1 MKKIITI
8 LCAVVAI
15 CNAAYAQAPVL
26 KFNKDGKF
34 KILQITDT
42 HINPGQECSVIAME
56 RMNEVLDA
64 EKPDF
69 VIYSGDLIYGRPAD
83 KALFQAIEP
92 VVTRGIPFSVVWGNH
107 DDEFELNRQQ
117 LFNLIK
123 DVPNN
128 LTGTTEGITG
138 VTNYILPIKDSKG
151 KKDAFIMY
159 FIDSNAFSTLDAVD
173 RHGWVAHDQVIW
185 FEEQSKALTEA
196 NGGVPYPAMAF
207 QHIPVPEFHEGYLN
221 EAAFVMGTR
230 KEKPASPKVNSG
242 LALAMLE
249 AGDVM
254 AMVAGHD
261 HVNNYVASWY
271 GMMLIYGHYTGGT
284 NVYDDIPGGNGAR
297 VFELTEGERSFK
309 TWIRLKNGRI
319 INEFQ
324 YPGDIEWEKDW

>member
-1 MKKIITI
+1 MKLIKKIS
-8 LCAVVAI
+8 AVLLMAVLSVSM
-15 CNAAYAQAPVL
+15 NAQKPEL
-26 KFNKDGKF
+26 RFNKDGKF

-42 HINPGQECSVIAME
+42 HINPGQECSVVAME

-107 DDEFELNRQQ
+107 DDEFDLSRQELYD
-117 LFNLIK
+117 LIK
-123 DVPNN
+123 DIPTN
-128 LTGTTEGITG
+128 LTGTVEGLTG
-138 VTNYILPIKDSKG
+138 VTNYILPIKASKG

-185 FEEQSKALTEA
+185 FEEQCKALTEA
-196 NGGVPYPAMAF
+196 NGGTPYPAMAF
-207 QHIPVPEFHEGYLN
+207 QHIPVPEVHEGYTN
-221 EAAFVMGTR
+221 VNAFIMGTR

-271 GMMLIYGHYTGGT
+271 GMMLVYGHYTGGT

-309 TWIRLKNGRI
+309 TWIRLKGGKI
-319 INEFQ
+319 INEFS
-324 YPGDIEWEKDW
+324 YPADIGWE